1 VLNSVYGFRTPDS
14 QVGVFSLNQLLLVE
28 LFAGCSEQPCIASL
42 VRHPIRLRQLQQ
54 YSTARRRHVLH
65 VRVTHPCVMTNQ
77 CSFWDVH
84 TARTSSANV
93 RSVSL
98 FEPSLSQW
106 ENRIGGSRRQ
116 PQFMDVAA
124 GAQHGRRHTPARS
137 CRRSRHRPRPSSQP
151 NPARMKQVRN
161 QQDEDQVQHIVR
173 HTVCTC
179 DVNDR

>member
-124 GAQHGRRHTPARS
+124 GARTPPHPGWVLPRITSPSAQERG
-137 CRRSRHRPRPSSQP
+137 PRPSTQRNAEP
-151 NPARMKQVRN
+151 MKQVSNISSDTR
-161 QQDEDQVQHIVR
+161 
-173 HTVCTC
+173 CTC
-179 DVNDR
+179 DVI